1 MSWCRRRARPDE
13 DEESDSGSDEQQALR
28 PSGSGTDSYTDF
40 PEVADE
46 TRLLQSNSF
55 VNVNSGWY
63 LFFSN
68 FAFCAVNL
76 LAVSGAYFFV
86 LASYKEVI
94 PYCYEFQPVHE
105 SLCNISVFCFWTYPL
120 ICPMVIVVLVYKNML
135 ESRLYY
141 ECLLNRILLDY
152 ETSTFNHPAVWLI
165 LLWGVG
171 AATMLH
177 YMSDD
182 VAYHKLAF
190 SMLAYFAPIATF
202 IVVMFSKWSI
212 ESFLIPLPAF
222 CGTDPSLAGDIL
234 RDASRNYV
242 FERQMRVAFE
252 NVNDQLLAVEARGDE
267 MAWDTKTYFGLLK
280 EAAQVEIGHVGES
293 GKVDPGFWNRMLQ
306 KLLGY
311 FGLKERPE
319 YQRRFDKVTRP
330 EVLGTWFNF
339 RRGFWVNRLL
349 FSPHLLDDRAHNFRW
364 WARFYVFF
372 IILSSIVFICSM
384 SCTIA
389 TFLVHQ
395 GLADANSPWVKYMNV
410 GEGFGMNTAL

>member
-1 MSWCRRRARPDE
+1 MSWCKRRARADDEDSESGPDE
-13 DEESDSGSDEQQALR
+13 QDALM

-46 TRLLQSNSF
+46 TRLLQQGSF

-68 FAFCAVNL
+68 LAFCAVNL
-76 LAVSGAYFFV
+76 FAVSGAYFFV
-86 LASYKEVI
+86 LTSYKEVI
-94 PYCYEFQPVHE
+94 PHCYEFEPMHQF
-105 SLCNISVFCFWTYPL
+105 LCNTSVFCFWTYPL
-120 ICPMVIVVLVYKNML
+120 ICPMVIVILVYKNML

-141 ECLLNRILLDY
+141 ECLLNRMLLDY
-152 ETSTFNHPAVWLI
+152 EGQTFNHPAVWLI
-165 LLWGVG
+165 LLWGVC

-177 YMSDD
+177 YMDESF
-182 VAYHKLAF
+182 AYHTLAF

-202 IVVMFSKWSI
+202 ILVMFSKWHI
-212 ESFLIPLPAF
+212 EAFLIPLPAF
-222 CGTDPSLAGDIL
+222 CGTDPSLAGDLL

-252 NVNDQLLAVEARGDE
+252 NVNDQLQAREAHGDV
-267 MAWDTKTYFGLLK
+267 MAWDTKEFFGLLK
-280 EAAQVEIGHVGES
+280 EAAIAEKDYVGEG
-293 GKVDPGFWNRMLQ
+293 GKVEPGFCKRMLQ

-311 FGLKERPE
+311 AGLKERPE

-330 EVLGTWFNF
+330 EVLGCWFNF
-339 RRGFWVNRLL
+339 RNGFWVNRLL
-349 FSPHLLDDRAHNFRW
+349 FSPFLLDDRSLNFRW
-364 WARFYVFF
+364 WARFYVLV
-372 IILSSIVFICSM
+372 IILSVIWFLCSM

-395 GLADANSPWVKYMNV
+395 HLAESHGWVKWMNV
-410 GEGFGMNTAL
+410 GEGFGTHYRYR